1 LHGSRGEF
9 AGWSVLKKQTFVAKL
24 CTALS
29 QHALLGVSAS
39 VHKAQYKNRTAES
52 DRKRTVTPYTF
63 CSNLIIDWLLTDI
76 RVGKI
81 ANTEGVA
88 MILERG
94 HENNAEAQ
102 RNFYDVRDE
111 HGLDNIL
118 RSISFIDKEHCRAIQ
133 MADLFAFY
141 SRRHGARMESA
152 SPNEKPIV
160 QRTPGTMLNIMTERL
175 PHRAFVATDFGPNV
189 AGSRFFGGPVD

>member
-1 LHGSRGEF
+1 
-9 AGWSVLKKQTFVAKL
+9 
-24 CTALS
+24 
-29 QHALLGVSAS
+29 
-39 VHKAQYKNRTAES
+39 
-52 DRKRTVTPYTF
+52 
-63 CSNLIIDWLLTDI
+63 
-76 RVGKI
+76 
-81 ANTEGVA
+81 

-94 HENNAEAQ
+94 HENNAEAE
-102 RNFYDVRDE
+102 RNFYDVRDQ

-141 SRRHGARMESA
+141 SRRHGVKMEA
-152 SPNEKPIV
+152 APLEEKPLV

-175 PHRAFVATDFGPNV
+175 PHRAFVATDFGPKI